1 LTDQSTSEHGLFNR
15 IEIGIQK
22 TLETMRKMI
31 NPSSERSVMITGAA
45 GGIGR
50 ATVHLFA
57 NKGWR
62 VIGVDRSPFGEDFPV
77 NGVFIQTEISEPDSM
92 DKISHQVQSFTPSLN
107 ALVNN
112 AAVQVAK
119 PLIETTVEEWDM
131 VIANNLRPAFLLSKL
146 AYPLFLIAGGGA
158 IINVSSVH
166 AVQTSANIAAYAT
179 SKGGLLALTRATAI
193 EFAKDNI
200 RVNAILPGAV
210 DTPMLRAGLYRGH
223 ISGEDINTRLDNLA
237 RKTVN
242 GRVGRPEEIAQAIYF
257 LADDSQSSFMT
268 GQAMIV
274 DGGATARLSTE

>member
-1 LTDQSTSEHGLFNR
+1 MDEAKVRTVL
-15 IEIGIQK
+15 
-22 TLETMRKMI
+22 
-31 NPSSERSVMITGAA
+31 VTGAA

-50 ATVHLFA
+50 AAVELFA
-57 NKGWR
+57 EKGWR
-62 VIGVDRSPFGEDFPV
+62 VIGMDRKPCVDDFPAD
-77 NGVFIQTEISEPDSM
+77 GLFIQTEVSHPEMMDSAFQ
-92 DKISHQVQSFTPSLN
+92 KVRGFTEKLD

-119 PLIETTVEEWDM
+119 PLVDTSTEEWDM

-146 AYPLFLIAGGGA
+146 AYPLFKAAGGGA
-158 IINVSSVH
+158 IVNVSSVH
-166 AVQTSANIAAYAT
+166 AVQTSANIAAYAA

-210 DTPMLRAGLYRGH
+210 DTPMLRAGLDRGH
-223 ISGEDINTRLDNLA
+223 LAGEDIHARLDNLA

-242 GRVGRPEEIAQAIYF
+242 GRIGTPEEIAQAIYF
-257 LADDSQSSFMT
+257 LADGSQSSFMT